1 MPLLDIVDLEKRYG
15 GVVAVRNVDMT
26 VEEGERVGLI
36 GANGA
41 GKTTLFAVIA
51 GNQKPTNGTIKFD
64 GERIDGHRPD
74 QISRRGIAR
83 TFQIVRP
90 FGELSV
96 VENLAVGAMFGARQE
111 RSMEQAEARA
121 REILDDV
128 GLADRAGDFA
138 SELTLAGRKRLE
150 VARALATE
158 PKLLMLD
165 EVLAGLTP
173 SEVNDAVLMI
183 RELQEKYKLTVIM
196 VEHVLRAV
204 MQLCQRIVVLHH
216 GEKISEGT
224 PEHVSNDPAVIEA
237 YLGTSKLV
245 EDTDQ

>member
-1 MPLLDIVDLEKRYG
+1 MAPLLTVENIEKRFG
-15 GVVAVRNVDMT
+15 GVVAVRGVDLS
-26 VEEGERVGLI
+26 VETGERVGLI

-51 GNQKPTNGTIKFD
+51 GNQKPSAGTITFD
-64 GERIDGHRPD
+64 GKRIEGRRPD

-111 RSMEQAEARA
+111 RSMERAEERA
-121 REILDDV
+121 REILEDV
-128 GLADRAGDFA
+128 GLSARAGDFA

-173 SEVNDAVLMI
+173 SEVNEAVTMI
-183 RELQEKYKLTVIM
+183 RDLQEKYRLTVIM

-204 MQLCQRIVVLHH
+204 MQLCERIVVLHH
-216 GEKISEGT
+216 GEKIAEGT
-224 PEHVSNDPAVIEA
+224 PEQVSSDPAVIAA
-237 YLGTSKLV
+237 YLGTSK
-245 EDTDQ
+245 QA

>member
-1 MPLLDIVDLEKRYG
+1 MAPLLTVENIEKRFG
-15 GVVAVRNVDMT
+15 GVVAVRGVDLS
-26 VEEGERVGLI
+26 VETGERVGLI

-51 GNQKPTNGTIKFD
+51 GNQKPSAGTITFD
-64 GERIDGHRPD
+64 GKRIEGRRPD

-111 RSMEQAEARA
+111 RSMERAEERA
-121 REILDDV
+121 REILEDV
-128 GLADRAGDFA
+128 GLSARAGDFA
-138 SELTLAGRKRLE
+138 SELTPAGRKRLE

-173 SEVNDAVLMI
+173 SEVNEAVTMI
-183 RELQEKYKLTVIM
+183 RDLQEKYRLTVIM

-204 MQLCQRIVVLHH
+204 MQLCERIVVLHH
-216 GEKISEGT
+216 GEKIAEGT
-224 PEHVSNDPAVIEA
+224 PEQVSSDAAVIAA
-237 YLGTSKLV
+237 YLGTSKHA
-245 EDTDQ
+245 

>member
-1 MPLLDIVDLEKRYG
+1 MALLAIENLEKRFG
-15 GVVAVRNVDMT
+15 GVVAVRGVDLS
-26 VEEGERVGLI
+26 VETGERVGLI

-51 GNQKPTNGTIKFD
+51 GNQKPSAGTITFD
-64 GERIDGHRPD
+64 GARIEGRRPD

-96 VENLAVGAMFGARQE
+96 VENLAVGAMFGARRE
-111 RSMEQAEARA
+111 RSMERAEERA
-121 REILDDV
+121 REILEDV
-128 GLADRAGDFA
+128 GLSARAGDFA

-173 SEVNDAVLMI
+173 SEVNEAVAMI
-183 RELQEKYKLTVIM
+183 RDLQEKYRLTVIM

-204 MQLCQRIVVLHH
+204 MQLCERIVVLHH
-216 GEKISEGT
+216 GEKIAEGT
-224 PEHVSNDPAVIEA
+224 PEDVSSDPAVIAA
-237 YLGTSKLV
+237 YLGTSKH
-245 EDTDQ
+245 E

>member
-1 MPLLDIVDLEKRYG
+1 MPLLDIVNLEKRYG
-15 GVVAVRNVDMT
+15 GVVAVRSVDMT

-51 GNQKPTNGTIKFD
+51 GNQKPTNGSITFD
-64 GERIDGHRPD
+64 GRRIDGNRPD
-74 QISRRGIAR
+74 QVSRLGIAR

-111 RSMEQAEARA
+111 QSMEQAEVRA

-173 SEVNDAVLMI
+173 AEVNDAVLMI

-237 YLGTSKLV
+237 YLGTSKLI
-245 EDTDQ
+245 EDADK

>member
-1 MPLLDIVDLEKRYG
+1 MAPLLAIENIEKRFG
-15 GVVAVRNVDMT
+15 GVVAVRGVHLS
-26 VEEGERVGLI
+26 VETGERVGLI

-51 GNQKPTNGTIKFD
+51 GNQKPSAGTITFD
-64 GERIDGHRPD
+64 GERIEGRRPD

-111 RSMEQAEARA
+111 RSMERAEERA
-121 REILDDV
+121 REILEDV
-128 GLADRAGDFA
+128 GLSARAGDFA

-173 SEVNDAVLMI
+173 SEVNEAVTMI
-183 RELQEKYKLTVIM
+183 RDLQEKYRLTVIM

-204 MQLCQRIVVLHH
+204 MQLCERIVVLHH
-216 GEKISEGT
+216 GEKIAEGT
-224 PEHVSNDPAVIEA
+224 PEQVSSDPAVIAA
-237 YLGTSKLV
+237 YLGTSKH
-245 EDTDQ
+245 E

>member
-1 MPLLDIVDLEKRYG
+1 MALLSVDTVEKRFG
-15 GVVAVRNVDMT
+15 GVVAVRNVSMA
-26 VEEGERVGLI
+26 VNEGERVGLI

-51 GNQKPTNGTIKFD
+51 GNQKPTSGTVTFN
-64 GERIDGHRPD
+64 GERIDGRRPD
-74 QISRRGIAR
+74 AISRRGIAR

-96 VENLAVGAMFGARQE
+96 VENLAIGAMFGARQE
-111 RSMEQAEARA
+111 RSIDQAHARA
-121 REILDDV
+121 KEILHDV
-128 GLADRAGDFA
+128 GLTDRAADFA
-138 SELTLAGRKRLE
+138 SDLTLAGRKRLE

-173 SEVNDAVLMI
+173 VEVNDAVTMI
-183 RELQEKYKLTVIM
+183 RDLQDKYKLTVIM

-204 MQLCQRIVVLHH
+204 MQLCERIVVLHH
-216 GEKISEGT
+216 GDKISEGT
-224 PEHVSNDPAVIEA
+224 PEHVSNDRAVIEA
-237 YLGTSKLV
+237 YLGTSKH
-245 EDTDQ
+245 E

>member
-1 MPLLDIVDLEKRYG
+1 MALLAVENLEKRFG
-15 GVVAVRNVDMT
+15 GVVAVRGVDLS
-26 VEEGERVGLI
+26 VETGERVGLI

-41 GKTTLFAVIA
+41 GKTTLFSVIA
-51 GNQKPTNGTIKFD
+51 GNQKPSAGTITFD
-64 GERIDGHRPD
+64 GERIEGRRPD

-96 VENLAVGAMFGARQE
+96 VENLAVGAMFGARRE
-111 RSMEQAEARA
+111 RSMERAEERA
-121 REILDDV
+121 REILEDV
-128 GLADRAGDFA
+128 GLSARAGDFA

-173 SEVNDAVLMI
+173 SEVNEAVTMI
-183 RELQEKYKLTVIM
+183 RDLQEKYRLTVIM

-204 MQLCQRIVVLHH
+204 MQLCERIVVLHH
-216 GEKISEGT
+216 GEKIAEGT
-224 PEHVSNDPAVIEA
+224 PEDVSSDPAVIEA
-237 YLGTSKLV
+237 YLGTSKH
-245 EDTDQ
+245 E

>member
-1 MPLLDIVDLEKRYG
+1 MPMLDIVDLEKRYG
-15 GVVAVRNVDMT
+15 GVVAVRNVNMA

-51 GNQKPTNGTIKFD
+51 GNQNPTNGTITFD

-74 QISRRGIAR
+74 QVSRRGIAR

-111 RSMEQAEARA
+111 PSMEQAEARA

-173 SEVNDAVLMI
+173 AEVNDAVLMI

-237 YLGTSKLV
+237 YLGTAKLI
-245 EDTDQ
+245 EDADK

>member
-1 MPLLDIVDLEKRYG
+1 MALLAVENLEKRFG
-15 GVVAVRNVDMT
+15 GVVAVRGVDLS
-26 VEEGERVGLI
+26 VETGERVGLI

-51 GNQKPTNGTIKFD
+51 GNQKPSAGTITFD
-64 GERIDGHRPD
+64 GARIEGRRPD

-96 VENLAVGAMFGARQE
+96 VENLAVGAMFGARRE
-111 RSMEQAEARA
+111 RSMERAEERA
-121 REILDDV
+121 REILEDV
-128 GLADRAGDFA
+128 GLSARAGDFA

-173 SEVNDAVLMI
+173 SEVNEAVAMI
-183 RELQEKYKLTVIM
+183 RDLQEKYRLTVIM

-204 MQLCQRIVVLHH
+204 MQLCERIVVLHH
-216 GEKISEGT
+216 GEKIAEGT
-224 PEHVSNDPAVIEA
+224 PADVSSDPAVIAA
-237 YLGTSKLV
+237 YLGTSTH
-245 EDTDQ
+245 E

>member
-1 MPLLDIVDLEKRYG
+1 MALLDVDTVEKRYG
-15 GVVAVRNVDMT
+15 GVVAIRNVSMS
-26 VEEGERVGLI
+26 VNEGERIGLI

-51 GNQKPTNGTIKFD
+51 GNQKPTNGTVSFN
-64 GERIDGHRPD
+64 GERIDGQRPD
-74 QISRRGIAR
+74 AISRRGIAR

-96 VENLAVGAMFGARQE
+96 IENLAIGAMFGARQE
-111 RSMEQAEARA
+111 RSIDLAHDRA
-121 REILDDV
+121 KEILYDV
-128 GLADRAGDFA
+128 GLTDRSADFA
-138 SELTLAGRKRLE
+138 SDLTLAGRKRLE

-173 SEVNDAVLMI
+173 SEVNDAVTMI
-183 RELQEKYKLTVIM
+183 RDLQEKYKLTVIM

-204 MQLCQRIVVLHH
+204 MQLCERIVVLHH
-216 GEKISEGT
+216 GEKIAEGS
-224 PEHVSNDPAVIEA
+224 PEQVSSDPAVIEA
-237 YLGTSKLV
+237 YLGTSKS
-245 EDTDQ
+245 